1 MNTEKAIERIANH
14 NGGDK
19 IWKWAENIAMRH
31 DALHRAGFAVLNKIC
46 DECPFR
52 NNKKMGGCITDACPV
67 NNVCNAINAL
77 SDKARDIAKKAR
89 NRQAKIA
96 MENWKKE
103 RGL

>member
-1 MNTEKAIERIANH
+1 MNIDKAIERIANH
-14 NGGDK
+14 NGGGK
-19 IWKWAENIAMRH
+19 IWEWAENIAMRH
-31 DALHRAGFAVLNKIC
+31 DALHTAGFAVLNMIC

-52 NNKKMGGCITDACPV
+52 NNKEMGGCITNACPV
-67 NNVCNAINAL
+67 NKVCNAINAL

-89 NRQAKIA
+89 NRRSKIA